1 MAFGMD
7 WMNNIPGVSSL
18 SGMLNI
24 GDWIAKGT
32 DTLGITDSKAQQ
44 RGLDTLNKQMSEAT
58 AGLDASMQ
66 PVFDM
71 YTGAQKGRQMG
82 DVLSDYKTKMMGT
95 ENAADPYNVE
105 NFMNPM
111 YGKAIANATNSAL
124 AGAGSSALSTAGNNA
139 VASGVA
145 DKTTSMWQQAFNNA
159 MADAQNKQG
168 IYGNVEQSE
177 LMPSLNWAQL
187 ASDVTGAKYDAQTAQ
202 ANAAAQTAGQN
213 RGWFSTIFNGVLG

>member
-7 WMNNIPGVSSL
+7 WMKNIPGLSSVG
-18 SGMLNI
+18 GMMNI

-44 RGLDTLNKQMSEAT
+44 RGLDTLNRQMETAT
-58 AGLDASMQ
+58 GNLDASMQ
-66 PVFDM
+66 PIFDM
-71 YTGAQKGRQMG
+71 YQGAQSGRQMG
-82 DVLSDYKTKMMGT
+82 DVLDTYQQQMMGT
-95 ENAADPYNVE
+95 ENATDPNNVA

-111 YGKAIANATNSAL
+111 YGRAIANAANSAL
-124 AGAGSSALSTAGNNA
+124 AGAGSSALSTAGTNA

-145 DKTTSMWQQAFNNA
+145 DTTGNMWQQAFNNA
-159 MADAQNKQG
+159 LADAQNKQG
-168 IYGNVEQSE
+168 IYGSVEQSN

-187 ASDVTGAKYDAQTAQ
+187 TSDLTGAKYDAQTAQ

-213 RGWFSTIFNGVLG
+213 RGWFSSIFNGVLG